1 MNSDDYLDIESQS
14 TFCKKLTDELISS
27 ESFILISG
35 SRGSGRSAVLEK
47 IVSGTSVERVVFI
60 PCSKEMSL
68 INLREIVL
76 TQLFGFS
83 EEKFDYTL
91 NLADTI
97 IKRGVPTKEK
107 IIFVVDDIDLV
118 ISAFFD
124 ELVALSD
131 DFLGQRRFSFVATC
145 QENFASAR
153 LRNAHSARTELKEEK
168 IPLLSAAEALSFCR
182 HLFYL
187 NGLIKVFKRIEGKV
201 PPLLAP
207 CNGNLSALID
217 ITEKLMKE
225 PQKTP
230 DATNTRGKARPVAP
244 KKEKKSGATGIFITF
259 LCIAIVLA
267 CLVPIFMG
275 SDFFSK
281 NTTQDESSA
290 AMSPNSQALES
301 TSSKPVLDD
310 GVLQPDV
317 PYGVE
322 AQTPEMTTEHQLVVD
337 GKDLERIEG
346 AESTNSGYPR
356 RGLAGSAVENDA
368 NTQVIDF
375 EGTNFVPIERA
386 DNVLR
391 KNEIEK
397 VAPPMPTLNTPQT
410 APAPQAAPVP
420 VEQAKTEP
428 VKTEQV
434 KAEPH
439 PKPADNAVKTDNEV
453 KPSLIVPLEKTQQ
466 AVSAPAAPEKKDA
479 LKTEPVKTQKQGN
492 NKTAENTAKKAQSVA
507 KKEPVKKDEFRNL
520 TAQRHNLAAMNAA
533 SRAPAPM
540 AVPGAKDEL
549 KGMPDN
555 NYTVQVIAGT
565 NRQRVADVSAFLSDR
580 YWIYEKDVNGKRYY
594 VLIVGQYSDL
604 GAATA
609 AIARLPQAIKKSGP
623 FVKRFRTVKQEM
635 K

>member
-14 TFCKKLTDELISS
+14 TFCKKITDELISS

-153 LRNAHSARTELKEEK
+153 LRNAHSAKTELKEEK

-322 AQTPEMTTEHQLVVD
+322 AKTPEMTTEHQLVVD

-356 RGLAGSAVENDA
+356 RGLAGSAVEKDDS
-368 NTQVIDF
+368 TQVIDF

-397 VAPPMPTLNTPQT
+397 VAPPMPTISTPQT
-410 APAPQAAPVP
+410 VPAP
-420 VEQAKTEP
+420 VEQAKTEIA
-428 VKTEQV
+428 KTEQV
-434 KAEPH
+434 KAEQIKAEPQE
-439 PKPADNAVKTDNEV
+439 KPTDNAIKADNEV

-466 AVSAPAAPEKKDA
+466 AASAPAAPEKKEA
-479 LKTEPVKTQKQGN
+479 VKTEPVKTQNKGN
-492 NKTAENTAKKAQSVA
+492 NKVAENTAKKTQRGV
-507 KKEPVKKDEFRNL
+507 KQEPVKKDEFRNL

-533 SRAPAPM
+533 SRAPVTM

-609 AIARLPQAIKKSGP
+609 AIARLPQTVKKSGP